1 MLLTH
6 RGLLALGAMLGLA
19 APLGVQAVLVSNPVG
34 APQEL
39 ATLSPAI
46 CAHRITNGGSCR

>member
-39 ATLSPAI
+39 ATLSPTI